1 MKKTVFKSVVLV
13 MIASILITGCSK
25 HRGFKKI
32 SKGLYYK
39 LYETKENNV
48 NKKKSQIGDIM
59 TLDIVYRIIIGK
71 KDSILFS
78 TYKMGTPTVVELT
91 KPEFKGDIIEGFA
104 KLSEG
109 DSATFIA
116 NADSFFLRTAQMKQ
130 LPEFIKKGSEIYFD
144 VKVHKVQSKD
154 EYKREKEAE
163 MKKLEAEESQK
174 LEAYIKDNNIKEKPT
189 ASGLYYIEIKKGTGK
204 KVDMGSK
211 VKIHYTGMLLNG
223 KKFDSSLD
231 RNQPFEFQ
239 VGMQNVVPGM
249 DEGIG
254 MMKVGGKA
262 KLIIPS
268 KIAYGSRGAGEVIP
282 PFSTLVFDVELL
294 DVEK

>member
-1 MKKTVFKSVVLV
+1 
-13 MIASILITGCSK
+13 
-25 HRGFKKI
+25 
-32 SKGLYYK
+32 
-39 LYETKENNV
+39 
-48 NKKKSQIGDIM
+48 
-59 TLDIVYRIIIGK
+59 
-71 KDSILFS
+71 
-78 TYKMGTPTVVELT
+78 MGTPTVVELT